1 MCALLSAADNEPFDA
16 LADSGCST
24 SRSMEGPS
32 LLGGVIG
39 SSRPGT
45 FVGGLGRMVPRD
57 MSMDGGGT
65 KERRDEAS
73 CMRLVGNIGN

>member
-1 MCALLSAADNEPFDA
+1 M
-16 LADSGCST
+16 
-24 SRSMEGPS
+24 
-32 LLGGVIG
+32 I
-39 SSRPGT
+39 
-45 FVGGLGRMVPRD
+45 PRD